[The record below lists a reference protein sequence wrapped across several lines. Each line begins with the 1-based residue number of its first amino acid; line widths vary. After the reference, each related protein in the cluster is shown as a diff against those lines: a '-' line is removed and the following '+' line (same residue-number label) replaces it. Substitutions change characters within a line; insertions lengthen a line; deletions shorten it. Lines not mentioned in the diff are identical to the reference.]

1 MTHLRLRS
9 QLLITAL
16 LIILGLTGSL
26 LFFVRHTVNVEIQKQ
41 VHDGTEESVRAFE
54 SVQRQREV
62 QLSRMAAMLA
72 DLPTLKAMMPGDAF
86 TIQDA
91 SETFWKL
98 AGSDLFVLAKPDR
111 RVVALH
117 MTKPGWS
124 SDTAQRDLNRSTDLG
139 EDASWWYNDGRLYQV
154 FLQPITSGSGST
166 SQQLGILAVGYQVD
180 SAVAQQLSLV
190 ANNQI
195 ALTTNGTVIA
205 STLPGRDE
213 TELQRRVSS
222 GVLLTGAT
230 SGQIALATDQYA
242 YSSILLH
249 GSSPSPVLCYV
260 MMPLVPINSL
270 YQTPE
275 LLHLPDGW
283 GRGALRVLL
292 FGFVARTIT
301 RPLDNLVAG
310 VKALAA
316 GDFTYSITPR
326 GSTGI
331 VELGTSF
338 AQMRGQLLALQQQRI
353 ETERIAALA
362 RAASSISHD
371 LRHYLAAVVANA
383 EILYEAD
390 ELKLKKDEIY
400 EEIKTAAN
408 QMTDLIDS
416 LRELSYQRNAI
427 TPSLTRI
434 DQVIRRAIEA
444 IHSKPEF
451 RQARIILTASD
462 DLEGMFDARKLERV
476 FFNLILN
483 ACEATAAIEG
493 SVKVEA
499 KNTGNRSKSELR
511 TTGPESPEASAT
523 RSLIPLS
530 ALESRT
536 GRGWVWR
543 SSARLFRITPVQSQS
558 NKPLR
563 WEPPF
568 WSASPARNK
577 PFLTTPNPPLAE
589 HDLPGPR
596 TLMDFQQA
604 RSLCLAGDRMM
615 TSF

>member
-1 MTHLRLRS
+1 MKPFRLRT
-9 QLLITAL
+9 QLLIAAL

-26 LFFVRHTVNVEIQKQ
+26 LFFVRHTVNAEIQKQ
-41 VHDGTEESVRAFE
+41 VRDGTEVSVRAFE
-54 SVQRQREV
+54 SMQRQREL

-72 DLPTLKAMMPGDAF
+72 DLPTLKAMMPGDAP

-111 RVVALH
+111 EVVALH
-117 MTKPGWS
+117 MTMPGWS
-124 SDTAQRDLNRSTDLG
+124 PATAQRDLKRSTDLG

-154 FLQPITSGSGST
+154 FLHPITSGAGST
-166 SQQLGILAVGYQVD
+166 IQQLGILAVGYQVD
-180 SAVAQQLSLV
+180 SAVAQQLSIV
-190 ANNQI
+190 AGNQI
-195 ALTTNGTVIA
+195 ALTTSDTVIA
-205 STLPGRDE
+205 STLPARDE
-213 TELQRRVSS
+213 AGLQERIRS
-222 GVLLTGAT
+222 GVLPPGAS
-230 SGQIALATDQYA
+230 SGQLSLATDEYD

-249 GSSPSPVLCYV
+249 GSSPSPVQCYV
-260 MMPLVPINSL
+260 MMPLVPVNTFIK
-270 YQTPE
+270 
-275 LLHLPDGW
+275 HLNFTIFIMGAAAVLF
-283 GRGALRVLL
+283 GALV

-326 GSTGI
+326 GSTEL
-331 VELGTSF
+331 VELSTSF

-383 EILYEAD
+383 EFLYEAD

-434 DQVIRRAIEA
+434 DQIIRRAIEA
-444 IHSKPEF
+444 IHAKPEF
-451 RQARIILTASD
+451 RQFRIILRASD

-483 ACEATAAIEG
+483 ACEATSEIDG
-493 SVKVEA
+493 SIAVEA
-499 KNTGNRSKSELR
+499 KAVGKAFEIRVQDNGRGIPENVR
-511 TTGPESPEASAT
+511 TTLFDPFVSSGKPNGTGLGLAIVSKIVQDHSGSVAIEQTSDAGTTVLVRLPCSE
-523 RSLIPLS
+523 RSI
-530 ALESRT
+530 SR
-536 GRGWVWR
+536 
-543 SSARLFRITPVQSQS
+543 
-558 NKPLR
+558 
-563 WEPPF
+563 
-568 WSASPARNK
+568 
-577 PFLTTPNPPLAE
+577 
-589 HDLPGPR
+589 D
-596 TLMDFQQA
+596 A
-604 RSLCLAGDRMM
+604 RSTLI
-615 TSF
+615 